1 MNICKLF
8 AFNSLASTNRV
19 SLYTTVNEFITL
31 TSFIWLTF
39 MLNNAAQQLFTRK
52 CFWHTPNM
60 IKPFITCPEKIPGP
74 IRQLNL
80 VSHFLLYPMR
90 NVYLILF
97 GDTQYSFLYII
108 ELIQY
113 FLATDDWCLIYTNEP
128 VYTVFC
134 RNAFAVRN

>member
-1 MNICKLF
+1 MPSIAL
-8 AFNSLASTNRV
+8 LAQTV
-19 SLYTTVNEFITL
+19 YHYTTVNEFITF

-39 MLNNAAQQLFTRK
+39 MLNNAVQQLFISK

-60 IKPFITCPEKIPGP
+60 IKQFITCPEKIPGP

-80 VSHFLLYPMR
+80 VSHFLLYPIR

-97 GDTQYSFLYII
+97 GDTQYSFLCII

-113 FLATDDWCLIYTNEP
+113 FWPQMTD
-128 VYTVFC
+128 
-134 RNAFAVRN
+134 A